1 VFLAASHRA
10 AKFLQKCPSRAKSRP
25 WSPGKQEPIMRLY
38 RILSAL
44 LDYPQQDLLD
54 ALPEIGRALDAWPQA
69 ARQLQPLTEFLGAG
83 DLIAVQENYVATFDR
98 NPAHSLHLFEH
109 VHGESRDRG
118 QAMVDLLQEYRR
130 HGFEP
135 GAAELPDY
143 VPLFLELLGLIDP
156 GQARQLLDE
165 A

>member
-1 VFLAASHRA
+1 MLQPSKTCIRSWPLPTTKIALLFPPATRKWWKTASTRRAAAASPSATAAPAACPSPVFLAASHRA

-69 ARQLQPLTEFLGAG
+69 ARQL
-83 DLIAVQENYVATFDR
+83 
-98 NPAHSLHLFEH
+98 
-109 VHGESRDRG
+109 
-118 QAMVDLLQEYRR
+118 
-130 HGFEP
+130 
-135 GAAELPDY
+135 
-143 VPLFLELLGLIDP
+143 
-156 GQARQLLDE
+156 
-165 A
+165 